1 MVNVANFLFG
11 HAESEVSFH
20 LTKAESQAAMM
31 VGVLQGF
38 DIGFFVNL
46 ARLLKWLAQLAGKT
60 FCHIPLI
67 QQ

>member
-31 VGVLQGF
+31 VGVPQGF
-38 DIGFFVNL
+38 DIGLFVNL
-46 ARLLKWLAQLAGKT
+46 ARLM
-60 FCHIPLI
+60 
-67 QQ
+67 